1 MTAAGDPLR
10 IPARTW
16 DEILSTIAW
25 VKGQRDRT
33 GVGMGGGGRG
43 LVAGSILWIR
53 NDSGADVS
61 AYSILGITGVV
72 YSPADNLLSF
82 KGEPTL
88 KGTTPAWPAHDGN
101 FVVLLEPALAGGLA
115 RAIASGFIA
124 AQVSVAAGDEWLGY
138 ADVLNGDASKLLL
151 LPSGAA
157 KILYRE
163 SGTGTK
169 WAVVELGSGPCNVA
183 KWGVLD
189 YVLTAGGSVIVSIWD
204 GDPLAD
210 TGNNVTAYDRLLTAG
225 ESIAAGSS
233 VLVEWFPGSRKWY
246 VIAAGCPPIV

>member
-72 YSPADNLLSF
+72 YSPADNLLTF

-88 KGTTPAWPAHDGN
+88 KATTPAWPAHDGN
-101 FVVLLEPALAGGLA
+101 FVVLLDPALAGGLA

-124 AQVSVAAGDEWLGY
+124 AQVSVAAGDEWLDY

-157 KILYRE
+157 KVLYRE

-169 WAVVELGSGPCNVA
+169 WAVVELGSGPDNVSHL
-183 KWGVLD
+183 GVMYD
-189 YVLTAGGSVIVSIWD
+189 QLTAGGSALVSIWT
-204 GDPLAD
+204 GDPPAD
-210 TGNNVTAYDRLLTAG
+210 GGNKITAKDWYLNAG
-225 ESIAAGSS
+225 ETLAVGTR
-233 VLVEWFPGSRKWY
+233 VEVRWFPKSRQWY
-246 VIAAGCPPIV
+246 VMGAGCPPIV